1 MSESNPPVRTKTE
14 LLHDRMDKSLEAI
27 ATFARIGEEFKM
39 LRKAAATSGERE
51 RVDQLIKLNT
61 DTMAAVK
68 RGLMLTEDDIG
79 RSERRT
85 PSL

>member
-1 MSESNPPVRTKTE
+1 MPESNPPVRTKTD
-14 LLHDRMDKSLEAI
+14 LLHERMEKSLEAI
-27 ATFARIGEEFKM
+27 ATFARIGEEFRM
-39 LRKAAATSGERE
+39 LRNAATTAGERE

-68 RGLMLTEDDIG
+68 RGLMLTEEDIG
-79 RSERRT
+79 RNERHT